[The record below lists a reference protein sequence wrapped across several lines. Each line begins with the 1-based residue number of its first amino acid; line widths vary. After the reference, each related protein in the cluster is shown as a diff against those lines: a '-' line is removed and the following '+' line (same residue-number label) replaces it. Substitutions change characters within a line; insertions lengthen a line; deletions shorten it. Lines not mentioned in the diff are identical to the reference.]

1 MLNYSRAV
9 NVPAGRVSEIRL
21 IAYYRLDDV
30 KEDDDLRVE
39 EDDEDLD
46 DEDDL
51 EDLDDEDDLDGEDE
65 EW

>member
-30 KEDDDLRVE
+30 KRR
-39 EDDEDLD
+39 
-46 DEDDL
+46 
-51 EDLDDEDDLDGEDE
+51 
-65 EW
+65 